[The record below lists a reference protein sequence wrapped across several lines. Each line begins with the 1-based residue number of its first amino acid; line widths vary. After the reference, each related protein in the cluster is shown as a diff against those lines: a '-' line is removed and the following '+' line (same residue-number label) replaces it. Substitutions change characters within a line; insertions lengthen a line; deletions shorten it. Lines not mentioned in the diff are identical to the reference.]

1 MNFTKSFFTL
11 ALTGLIFVGCKN
23 TGENTKETTTTE
35 TEKTSTPTDKVVG
48 KLEKVSFTIKG
59 MSCAVMCAAKIEK
72 DLKATE
78 GVKTATVDFD
88 KETAIVEFDNAKL
101 SAENLKEKVEAEVD
115 GKTYTVSN
123 IQTLN

>member
-1 MNFTKSFFTL
+1 MNFTKSIFAL
-11 ALTGLIFVGCKN
+11 AFSGLVFVGCKN
-23 TGENTKETTTTE
+23 TAENS
-35 TEKTSTPTDKVVG
+35 TEKTATATTEVVG
-48 KLEKVSFTIKG
+48 KVEKVSFTIKG
-59 MSCAVMCAAKIEK
+59 MTCEVMCAAKIEK